1 MLNISHKEVK
11 GMKIELLNGMLLNIN
26 RDIIGIYIYIYIYM
40 YKGNV
45 GKPNAIKTH
54 NTFVVISGL
63 VYYWV

>member
-26 RDIIGIYIYIYIYM
+26 RDIIGIYIYM